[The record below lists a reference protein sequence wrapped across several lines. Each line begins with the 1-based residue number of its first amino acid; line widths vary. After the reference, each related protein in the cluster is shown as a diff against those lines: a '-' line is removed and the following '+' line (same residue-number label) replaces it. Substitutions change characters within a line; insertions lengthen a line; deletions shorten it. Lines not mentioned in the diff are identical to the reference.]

1 MEDSFKVN
9 MNEDGSFTVEWDPQ
23 DQSWNW
29 LNNMTSDEI
38 RAMITEEIQKKFQED
53 N

>member
-1 MEDSFKVN
+1 MEDSLKIN
-9 MNEDGSFTVEWDPQ
+9 MNEDGSYTLEWDPQ

-29 LNNMTSDEI
+29 LNSMTSDEI
-38 RAMITEEIQKKFQED
+38 RAMIAEGIQGKIQED